1 MEGTKITE
9 CFSKSERICSE
20 REIERIYK
28 SGEKR
33 HAFPLLT
40 FWLNRGDD
48 APARIVI
55 SVAKKR
61 FHNAV
66 DRNRIKRLI
75 RAAYR
80 RHKFPDGYDVAIIYI
95 SDKIAEYST
104 IEQAVKGI
112 KGERRNNC

>member
-20 REIERIYK
+20 QEIECIYK
-28 SGEKR
+28 RGEKR

-40 FWLNRGDD
+40 FWLKRGDD

-55 SVAKKR
+55 SVSKKR

-66 DRNRIKRLI
+66 DRNRVKRLI

-80 RHKFPDGYDVAIIYI
+80 RHKFPDGYDVAIIYL

-104 IEQAVKGI
+104 IEEAMKQV
-112 KGERRNNC
+112 NSYY